1 LRQPTPHSSRWWR
14 VALRVLR
21 VLGLIGGLAGAIFA
35 LRWLFLRLRR
45 IILRPTE
52 YTTPAIGREEVA
64 PAMRRLVLSDI
75 HLGGGDRL
83 DDFEDDEAL
92 VAFLDRYASGQGPT
106 ELILAGDTVEFLQVR
121 LPGLDDDEYSDE
133 AAARRIGQVIRA
145 HGEVF
150 AALARFCAQEG
161 NQLTVLIG
169 NHDFELHFPAAKRC
183 FTEAVGLAP
192 GDPRLRFGISYS
204 GGGIYLVHGNQFDG
218 WNRFLHFDGISEPFE
233 VVRGTQLVKEVINDL
248 EDDPL
253 AIAPLLDNVKPS
265 SAFFWY
271 LMALPRL
278 RVPEARRF
286 LARGVAGFIQVVA
299 WPTPHQMPIT
309 GEGPGG
315 PLSAPPLRWLWRWV
329 AVIRRSRVAR
339 HREVARQV
347 GEVAGAVE
355 PPTEVID
362 QVQNEAARQADR
374 EQRAFNDSFAREML
388 RIARRPEHRDDTLF
402 VCGHTHLARVVPLG
416 RDQVYINT
424 GTWTEIVY
432 DVATMRRQEQR
443 FPFLE
448 ISYPDGE
455 RPVGR
460 LLVWTDVEAAPH
472 PWREQPQPAN
482 GPRRRAAQ
490 QSADNRV

>member
-1 LRQPTPHSSRWWR
+1 LRQPTAHSSRWRRAAWL
-14 VALRVLR
+14 ALRT
-21 VLGLIGGLAGAIFA
+21 LGLVGGLVGIALG

-45 IILRPTE
+45 IVLRPTE
-52 YTTPAIGREEVA
+52 HTTPPIGPAEVT
-64 PAMRRLVLSDI
+64 PAMRRLILSDI

-92 VAFLDRYASGQGPT
+92 VSFLDSYASGRGPT

-121 LPGLDDDEYSDE
+121 LPGLDDDEYSD
-133 AAARRIGQVIRA
+133 AAAERRIAQVIRA

-150 AALARFCAQEG
+150 AALARFAAEPG
-161 NQLTVLIG
+161 NLLTVLIG
-169 NHDFELHFPAAKRC
+169 NHDFELHFPSAKRR
-183 FTEAVGLAP
+183 FAEAVGLSLD
-192 GDPRLRFGISYS
+192 DPRLRFGVSYS

-253 AIAPLLDNVKPS
+253 SIAPLLDNVKPS

-315 PLSAPPLRWLWRWV
+315 PLSSPPLRWIWRWV
-329 AVIRRSRVAR
+329 AAIRRGRVAR

-374 EQRAFNDSFAREML
+374 ERRAFNDSFAREML
-388 RIARRPEHRDDTLF
+388 RIARRPEHRNDTLF

-432 DVATMRRQEQR
+432 DVATMRRQDQR

-455 RPVGR
+455 RPEGR
-460 LLVWTDVEAAPH
+460 LLVWTEVEATPE
-472 PWREQPQPAN
+472 PWREQLQAAS
-482 GPRRRAAQ
+482 GPRRRAPQ
-490 QSADNRV
+490 RQGDDRV

>member
-1 LRQPTPHSSRWWR
+1 MAKGLLRFLVR
-14 VALRVLR
+14 AA
-21 VLGLIGGLAGAIFA
+21 GLIGVAFF

-45 IILRPTE
+45 IVLRPTE
-52 YTTPAIGREEVA
+52 YTTPAIGPDEVT

-75 HLGGGDRL
+75 HMGGGDRL
-83 DDFEDDEAL
+83 DDFEDDDAL
-92 VAFLDRYASGQGPT
+92 VAFLDNYASGRGPT
-106 ELILAGDTVEFLQVR
+106 ELILAGDTIEFLQVR
-121 LPGLDDDEYSDE
+121 LPDLDDDEYSDA
-133 AAARRIGQVIRA
+133 AAARRISHVIRA
-145 HGEVF
+145 HNAVF
-150 AALARFCAQEG
+150 AAIGRFIAQPG

-169 NHDFELHFPAAKRC
+169 NHDFELHYPTAKRL
-183 FTEAVGLAP
+183 FAEAVGLSLS
-192 GDPRLRFGISYS
+192 DPRLRFGVSYS

-218 WNRFLHFDGISEPFE
+218 WNRFLYFDGISEPFE

-248 EDDPL
+248 EEDPL
-253 AIAPLLDNVKPS
+253 PIAPLLDNVKPS
-265 SAFFWY
+265 SAFFWH

-278 RVPEARRF
+278 RMPEARRF
-286 LARGVAGFIQVVA
+286 LARGVTGFIQVVA

-329 AVIRRSRVAR
+329 AAIRRGRVAR

-374 EQRAFNDSFAREML
+374 ERRAFNDSFARQML
-388 RIARRPEHRDDTLF
+388 QIARRPEHRDTTLF

-416 RDQVYINT
+416 REQVYINT
-424 GTWTEIVY
+424 GTWTEIIY
-432 DVATMRRQEQR
+432 DIATMRRQDQR

-448 ISYPDGE
+448 ITYPNGE
-455 RPVGR
+455 KPLGR
-460 LLVWTDVEAAPH
+460 LLVWADPETDPQ
-472 PWREQPQPAN
+472 PWRDQPHGAN
-482 GPRRRAAQ
+482 SLRRRTPQQ
-490 QSADNRV
+490 QSHDRV